1 MKSDHWLLGKIVEE
15 SLTKRDI
22 AHLRKLLANGHTDE
36 EALKALRE
44 RMHSNSKGMRMYIR
58 HEKLR
63 ALTLKL
69 SYRIHWTYI
78 HMVIKK
84 WLREKELLIRWKEH
98 QHGTKV
104 DNKALDIKKELLS
117 NGHKLKHSSFDED
130 AEHDLLLRIE
140 NAAEELL
147 QQIEKE
153 EAHDFK

>member
-22 AHLRKLLANGHTDE
+22 AHLRKLLANGHTYE

-84 WLREKELLIRWKEH
+84 WLREKELLIRWREDRYSD
-98 QHGTKV
+98 KV
-104 DNKALDIKKELLS
+104 DKKANDLKAELLES
-117 NGHKLKHSSFDED
+117 GYRLKGAHMDDNSHEEVLSRLEQA
-130 AEHDLLLRIE
+130 AEDLLLHIE
-140 NAAEELL
+140 NEESGMR
-147 QQIEKE
+147 
-153 EAHDFK
+153 

>member
-22 AHLRKLLANGHTDE
+22 AHLRKLLGNGHSDE

-58 HEKLR
+58 HEKLS

-84 WLREKELLIRWKEH
+84 WLREKELLIRWREDRYRD
-98 QHGTKV
+98 KV
-104 DNKALDIKKELLS
+104 DKKANDLKAELLES
-117 NGHKLKHSSFDED
+117 GCRLKGTHMDDSSHDEALSRLEQA
-130 AEHDLLLRIE
+130 AEDLLLH
-140 NAAEELL
+140 
-147 QQIEKE
+147 IEKE
-153 EAHDFK
+153 ESGMG

>member
-1 MKSDHWLLGKIVEE
+1 M
-15 SLTKRDI
+15 
-22 AHLRKLLANGHTDE
+22 RKLLSNGHSDE

-84 WLREKELLIRWKEH
+84 WLREKEILIRWGDDRH
-98 QHGTKV
+98 RDKV
-104 DNKALDIKKELLS
+104 DKKANDLKAELLES
-117 NGHKLKHSSFDED
+117 GCRLKITHMDDNSHDEVLLRLEQA
-130 AEHDLLLRIE
+130 AEDLLLH
-140 NAAEELL
+140 
-147 QQIEKE
+147 IEKE
-153 EAHDFK
+153 ESGMGVVP

>member
-1 MKSDHWLLGKIVEE
+1 MKSDHWLLRKIVEE

-22 AHLRKLLANGHTDE
+22 AHLRKLLGNGHSDE

-44 RMHSNSKGMRMYIR
+44 RMHSNSTGMRMYIR

-84 WLREKELLIRWKEH
+84 WLREKEILIRWREDKYRD
-98 QHGTKV
+98 KV
-104 DNKALDIKKELLS
+104 DKKAYDLKAELLDS
-117 NGHKLKHSSFDED
+117 GCRLKSAQLDEGSQD
-130 AEHDLLLRIE
+130 EILSRLEQAAEDLLLHIE
-140 NAAEELL
+140 EE
-147 QQIEKE
+147 ESGMG
-153 EAHDFK
+153 